1 MPTMGERSE
10 GQAAVEYVLV
20 LVLFTGVAL
29 EGWRL
34 LYPAI
39 SHIYQQFTNRRA
51 EVNGMRP

>member
-1 MPTMGERSE
+1 MGKRQE

-39 SHIYQQFTNRRA
+39 SNLYQHLMNRRA
-51 EVNGMRP
+51 GISGMRP